1 MAARIKKGD
10 KVVVVTGAQKGVEG
24 EVLQVFPAEERALV
38 RGVRVVKRHTKPRGM
53 GQPGG
58 IVEKESPIHLSNL
71 KLVDPRSGK
80 PTKVGFR
87 VLDNG
92 TKARVAKATGELI
105 EG

>member
-1 MAARIKKGD
+1 MAARIRKGD
-10 KVVVVTGAQKGVEG
+10 RVVVITGTQKGTEG
-24 EVLQVFPAEERALV
+24 EVLQVFPVEERAVV
-38 RGVRVVKRHTKPRGM
+38 RGVRMVKRHTKQQRM
-53 GQPGG
+53 GQQGG
-58 IVEKESPIHLSNL
+58 IIEKEAPVHLSNL
-71 KLVDPRSGK
+71 RLVDPKSGK

>member
-10 KVVVVTGAQKGVEG
+10 RVMVITGAQKGVEG
-24 EVLQVFPAEERALV
+24 EVLQVFPVEERALV
-38 RGVRVVKRHTKPRGM
+38 RGVRTVKRHTKARGM

-58 IVEKESPIHLSNL
+58 IIEKEAPIHLSNL

-80 PTKVGFR
+80 PTRVGFR
-87 VLDNG
+87 LLDNG
-92 TKARVAKATGELI
+92 SKARVAKATGELI

>member
-1 MAARIKKGD
+1 MAARIKKGYQ
-10 KVVVVTGAQKGVEG
+10 VVVFTGAQMGTRG
-24 EVLQVFPAEERALV
+24 EVRAGV
-38 RGVRVVKRHTKPRGM
+38 RGVRMVKRHTKAQRM
-53 GQPGG
+53 GEQGG
-58 IVEKESPIHLSNL
+58 IVQKESPIHLSNL
-71 KLVDPRSGK
+71 KLVDPKSGN